1 ELANASGRP
10 IVSLDVPSGIDAGSG
25 RVYEPSIKA
34 TATMTLALPKTGL
47 GASEARERLGELYL
61 ADLSVP
67 PALYRR
73 LGLEVEPLFA
83 EDAVVLLQWADGGW
97 MSSG

>member
-1 ELANASGRP
+1 M
-10 IVSLDVPSGIDAGSG
+10 PSGVDTGSG

-34 TATMTLALPKTGL
+34 AATLTLALPKTGF
-47 GASEARERLGELYL
+47 GEAEARERLGDLYL

-67 PALYRR
+67 PALYRK
-73 LGLEVEPLFA
+73 LGLKVEPLFA
-83 EDAVVLLQWADGGW
+83 DDAVVLLQWADGGW